1 MSSVGRI
8 FIVLNLIL
16 AGVFVYFS
24 GVVLREQADWKA
36 KHTVDVAAKNK
47 EIDALKS
54 NVVALGNDV
63 SAKERQLDTAAQVN
77 ETIRSEL
84 KKEQERNE
92 AAEKRLAAVQGDL
105 ATLQAN
111 TTTTAAAIERA
122 SKSAEE
128 QSKLALEASRV
139 RDESIRAKEVA
150 VADLRDANDKIAALE
165 ATIGGNGEM
174 IAKLETQ
181 VREQGVLIEFA
192 NSKMPGLFAHALP
205 KLGGTIQ
212 RVDADGQLLTVLVTD
227 DPSEVGVKPGY
238 TFAVFNGQKYK
249 GEALVTDVDGKF
261 AFCRVTR
268 STGEKIVTGDS
279 ASTQTN

>member
-111 TTTTAAAIERA
+111 TTTTAAAVERA

-128 QSKLALEASRV
+128 QSKLALDASRV
-139 RDESIRAKEVA
+139 RDEAIRAKEVA

-192 NSKMPGLFAHALP
+192 NSKMPGLFTPALP
-205 KLGGTIQ
+205 KLGGTVQ